1 MQKGERGG
9 NTLIL
14 ALTRFTS
21 REYKTPLMKHSLPTS
36 SRCGTGVVLEGQE
49 EYFVFFIA
57 ETGLYFIWL
66 GDAKAKPDLPSFM
79 LKVYLHQAG
88 PDGGPRE
95 ELGHYLS
102 PHPAR
107 VMDVIHL
114 CVISRVTNVNITQQS
129 FYLRVLIE
137 DRA

>member
-1 MQKGERGG
+1 M
-9 NTLIL
+9 I
-14 ALTRFTS
+14 
-21 REYKTPLMKHSLPTS
+21 H
-36 SRCGTGVVLEGQE
+36 CGTGVVLEGQE
-49 EYFVFFIA
+49 EYFVFFIT

-66 GDAKAKPDLPSFM
+66 GDAEAKPDLPSFL
-79 LKVYLHQAG
+79 LKVYLYQAG
-88 PDGGPRE
+88 PDRRPRE

-107 VMDVIHL
+107 IMDIIHL
-114 CVISRVTNVNITQQS
+114 CVIPSVANINITQQS

>member
-1 MQKGERGG
+1 M
-9 NTLIL
+9 I
-14 ALTRFTS
+14 
-21 REYKTPLMKHSLPTS
+21 
-36 SRCGTGVVLEGQE
+36 RCGTGVVLEGQE
-49 EYFVFFIA
+49 EYFVFFIT

-66 GDAKAKPDLPSFM
+66 GDAEAKPDLPSFL
-79 LKVYLHQAG
+79 LKVFLYQVG
-88 PDGGPRE
+88 PDGRPRE

-107 VMDVIHL
+107 IMDVIHL
-114 CVISRVTNVNITQQS
+114 CVVPSVANISITQQS

>member
-1 MQKGERGG
+1 
-9 NTLIL
+9 L
-14 ALTRFTS
+14 
-21 REYKTPLMKHSLPTS
+21 
-36 SRCGTGVVLEGQE
+36 C
-49 EYFVFFIA
+49 
-57 ETGLYFIWL
+57 WL
-66 GDAKAKPDLPSFM
+66 GDAEAKPDLLSFM

-88 PDGGPRE
+88 LDGRSRE

-102 PHPAR
+102 PHPAS

-114 CVISRVTNVNITQQS
+114 CVIPSVANINITQQS